1 MRIVRGP
8 FLTQIEE
15 GYECDIFFS
24 AAQKQMDQLE
34 ADGLIVYGTRKNVV
48 NNQVVLL
55 TRKDSGT
62 EVPDWKIWTRQR
74 ALPLPGEVYRLES
87 IQEKRLSALRSFR
100 RQRMYQRFGQRKC
113 QKHSE
118 AWKSASRIMSAKF

>member
-1 MRIVRGP
+1 
-8 FLTQIEE
+8 
-15 GYECDIFFS
+15 
-24 AAQKQMDQLE
+24 MD
-34 ADGLIVYGTRKNVV
+34 GTRKNVV

-62 EVPDWKIWTRQR
+62 EVTGLEDLDKAKSI
-74 ALPLPGEVYRLES
+74 ALAGGSVPVGS
-87 IQEKRLSALRSFR
+87 IQEKRLSALGSFR
-100 RQRMYQRFGQRKC
+100 RQRMYQRFGRRKC

>member
-1 MRIVRGP
+1 
-8 FLTQIEE
+8 
-15 GYECDIFFS
+15 
-24 AAQKQMDQLE
+24 MDQLE
-34 ADGLIVYGTRKNVV
+34 ADGLIVDGTRKNVV

-62 EVPDWKIWTRQR
+62 EVTGLEDLDKAESV
-74 ALPLPGEVYRLES
+74 ALAGEVYRLES
-87 IQEKRLSALRSFR
+87 IQEKRLSALGSFR
-100 RQRMYQRFGQRKC
+100 RQRMYQRFRRRKC

>member
-1 MRIVRGP
+1 M
-8 FLTQIEE
+8 
-15 GYECDIFFS
+15 
-24 AAQKQMDQLE
+24 
-34 ADGLIVYGTRKNVV
+34 

-62 EVPDWKIWTRQR
+62 EVTGLEDLDK
-74 ALPLPGEVYRLES
+74 AES
-87 IQEKRLSALRSFR
+87 IALARGSVPVGKYTR
-100 RQRMYQRFGQRKC
+100 EALVSLGILPETEDVSKIRTEKC